1 MAVIGVGKSDL
12 SSVTSEKEPRIQG
25 RQEQATGE
33 GTSSLNTDSTKS
45 NTEKKEEK
53 APESFSLALSGYA
66 AVADG
71 QLAAGAKQVS
81 GKGNDEQDNQG
92 SSDGEE
98 IVLQPDGTPVAVTE
112 PLVVTQSIT
121 QDPLL
126 LSRWVEFAKGNA
138 TVDAGKAAQ
147 VSDVTAS
154 GTSATQADDGE
165 AGKARLV
172 TSLLPKE
179 AQAME
184 GDTSSSDA
192 ATGTLP
198 LKESNQQRLQAA
210 LLSRGSSLGSAIELA
225 RVTGARAEAGSSA
238 ANAQVAAQHA
248 GSLSQLSTSRQE
260 QSLPTAATTTL
271 LSSSGDTS
279 SSAPL
284 SASGMPM
291 NVASGVQGHEWSPV
305 KLSSPQS
312 QWGQQLV
319 DTLKERVEMQSSQN
333 IKQAH
338 IRLDPPDLGK
348 LELTVRIDGDKL
360 SVQLNASNP
369 AVRDALVQSSERLRM
384 NLSTQHS
391 GGVEVNVGQGDS
403 QRQQQDAQEETILA
417 GRRNLMTSESDAA
430 VAEMAGL
437 NALV

>member
-12 SSVTSEKEPRIQG
+12 SSVMSEKEPRIQG
-25 RQEQATGE
+25 RQDNTAAEGSSVVNTGA
-33 GTSSLNTDSTKS
+33 TKS
-45 NTEKKEEK
+45 NTEKKEDK
-53 APESFSLALSGYA
+53 VPEAFSLASSGGATETEKKLAEGAKKASGKYDDKETRSPADDEDAALQSDDKPA
-66 AVADG
+66 AVSD
-71 QLAAGAKQVS
+71 QVMM
-81 GKGNDEQDNQG
+81 
-92 SSDGEE
+92 
-98 IVLQPDGTPVAVTE
+98 TPVIV
-112 PLVVTQSIT
+112 

-126 LSRWVEFAKGNA
+126 LSRWAEFGKSTTPANTDQVVAANGE
-138 TVDAGKAAQ
+138 KAA
-147 VSDVTAS
+147 V
-154 GTSATQADDGE
+154 TSAKITADSDTGGTKN
-165 AGKARLV
+165 AA
-172 TSLLPKE
+172 SLLT
-179 AQAME
+179 Q
-184 GDTSSSDA
+184 TSQVVEDGSNAGEVTTDA
-192 ATGTLP
+192 PP

-210 LLSRGSSLGSAIELA
+210 LLSRGSSLSSAMELLK
-225 RVTGARAEAGSSA
+225 ARADTGSQAS
-238 ANAQVAAQHA
+238 NTQTMAQHSA
-248 GSLSQLSTSRQE
+248 SVDANPILTSRQE
-260 QSLPTAATTTL
+260 KSLSASVTSTLFASAA
-271 LSSSGDTS
+271 DTS

-284 SASGMPM
+284 SASS
-291 NVASGVQGHEWSPV
+291 VQVSATTGVQGHEWSPV

>member
-33 GTSSLNTDSTKS
+33 GTSSLTTDSTKS

-53 APESFSLALSGYA
+53 APESFSLASSGYA

-71 QLAAGAKQVS
+71 QLAAGAKKVS
-81 GKGNDEQDNQG
+81 EKGNDGLDNQG
-92 SSDGEE
+92 SSDGEDA
-98 IVLQPDGTPVAVTE
+98 VLQPDGTPVAVTE
-112 PLVVTQSIT
+112 PLVVTPSIT

-126 LSRWVEFAKGNA
+126 LSRWAEFAKGNA
-138 TVDAGKAAQ
+138 TADAGKAAQ
-147 VSDVTAS
+147 VSEVT
-154 GTSATQADDGE
+154 TSAAQPDDGE
-165 AGKARLV
+165 AGKSKLV
-172 TSLLPKE
+172 TSLLSKN
-179 AQAME
+179 AQAVE
-184 GDTSSSDA
+184 GDTNSSDA
-192 ATGTLP
+192 VTGTLP

-210 LLSRGSSLGSAIELA
+210 LLSRGSSLGSAMELA

-260 QSLPTAATTTL
+260 QSLPTAVTTTL

>member
-12 SSVTSEKEPRIQG
+12 SSVMSEKEPRIQG
-25 RQEQATGE
+25 RQDQAKGE
-33 GTSSLNTDSTKS
+33 GPSSINIGSTKS

-53 APESFSLALSGYA
+53 TPESFSLASSGYGVA
-66 AVADG
+66 AEG
-71 QLAAGAKQVS
+71 QLAAGAKKVS
-81 GKGNDEQDNQG
+81 EKGNDELDNQG
-92 SSDGEE
+92 SSDDEE
-98 IVLQPDGTPVAVTE
+98 IVLQPDDKPVAVTE

-126 LSRWVEFAKGNA
+126 LSRWVEFAKGNPTA
-138 TVDAGKAAQ
+138 DAGKAAQ

-260 QSLPTAATTTL
+260 QSLPTAVTTTL

>member
-12 SSVTSEKEPRIQG
+12 SSVMSEKEPRIQG
-25 RQEQATGE
+25 RQDQAKGE
-33 GTSSLNTDSTKS
+33 GPSSINIGSTKS

-53 APESFSLALSGYA
+53 TPESFSLASSGYRVA
-66 AVADG
+66 AEG
-71 QLAAGAKQVS
+71 QLAAGAKKVS
-81 GKGNDEQDNQG
+81 EKGNDELDNR
-92 SSDGEE
+92 SASEDEE
-98 IVLQPDGTPVAVTE
+98 TVLQPDDKPVAVTE

-126 LSRWVEFAKGNA
+126 LSRWVEFAKGNPTA
-138 TVDAGKAAQ
+138 DAGKAAQ

-165 AGKARLV
+165 AGKAKLA
-172 TSLLPKE
+172 TSLLPKD

-260 QSLPTAATTTL
+260 QSLPTAVTTTL